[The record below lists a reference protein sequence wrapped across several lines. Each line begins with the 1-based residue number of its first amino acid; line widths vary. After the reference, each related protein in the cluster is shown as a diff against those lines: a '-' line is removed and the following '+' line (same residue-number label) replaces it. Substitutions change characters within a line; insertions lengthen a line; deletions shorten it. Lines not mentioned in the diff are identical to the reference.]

1 MYFVLLAAAL
11 AILAGVVVV
20 AMGRGGEIARSRRDL
35 PIRPPRIRSARDV
48 ARLRL
53 PIGLLG
59 YQEQATDE
67 ALDAAARL
75 IAEQEAEIAR
85 LREEV
90 WRPRPERDQET
101 LADPPDGAGPAE
113 AASGQGAGG
122 ASPQGDGLRG
132 ASPGSA
138 SPRGASPRGA
148 SPGAA
153 SSKGASPTGAEDKVP
168 SPDPVGGQP

>member
-1 MYFVLLAAAL
+1 VYFVLLASAL
-11 AILAGVVVV
+11 AILAGVVAV
-20 AMGRGGEIARSRRDL
+20 AKGRGGEIARSDRDL
-35 PIRPPRIRSARDV
+35 PVLPPRIRSARDL

-59 YQEQATDE
+59 YAERATDD

-90 WRPRPERDQET
+90 WRLRPKRNQET
-101 LADPPDGAGPAE
+101 VADQVNGDAQAD
-113 AASGQGAGG
+113 AAV
-122 ASPQGDGLRG
+122 GDRP
-132 ASPGSA
+132 SD
-138 SPRGASPRGA
+138 
-148 SPGAA
+148 
-153 SSKGASPTGAEDKVP
+153 AEDKTP

>member
-1 MYFVLLAAAL
+1 MYFVLLAAAI
-11 AILAGVVVV
+11 AILVGVVAV
-20 AMGRGGEIARSRRDL
+20 AMGRGGEIAATQRDL
-35 PIRPPRIRSARDV
+35 PVLTPRIRSATDV

-90 WRPRPERDQET
+90 SRLRTGPNQDTQ
-101 LADPPDGAGPAE
+101 ADGLGNGAPADGPGGAI
-113 AASGQGAGG
+113 ASGAE
-122 ASPQGDGLRG
+122 GDAL
-132 ASPGSA
+132 
-138 SPRGASPRGA
+138 
-148 SPGAA
+148 
-153 SSKGASPTGAEDKVP
+153 P
-168 SPDPVGGQP
+168 SPDPVGGQPWLKP